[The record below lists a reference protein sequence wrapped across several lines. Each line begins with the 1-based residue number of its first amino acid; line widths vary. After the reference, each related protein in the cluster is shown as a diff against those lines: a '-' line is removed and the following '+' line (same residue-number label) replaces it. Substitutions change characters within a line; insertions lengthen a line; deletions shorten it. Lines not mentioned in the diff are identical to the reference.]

1 MLFNCSRGIVQL
13 PIVFEKRERP
23 WFEKI
28 EKCFPFFIRR
38 KTLSFDK
45 VAFLVWPELNFLWL
59 VFHIVTKHGKIR
71 KVNSRNLFSWKQTCP
86 KIYFF
91 SLK

>member
-13 PIVFEKRERP
+13 PIVFENRERP

-45 VAFLVWPELNFLWL
+45 VAFLVWSELSFPYCY
-59 VFHIVTKHGKIR
+59 
-71 KVNSRNLFSWKQTCP
+71 QTWEN
-86 KIYFF
+86 KKSEF
-91 SLK
+91 